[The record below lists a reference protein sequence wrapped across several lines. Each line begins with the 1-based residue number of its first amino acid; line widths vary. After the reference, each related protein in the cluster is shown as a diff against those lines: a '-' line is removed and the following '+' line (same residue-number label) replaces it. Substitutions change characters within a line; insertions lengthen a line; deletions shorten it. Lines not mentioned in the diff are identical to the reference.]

1 LLWYYLPCKCAK
13 VITVISD
20 FSRQELI
27 NELPWTSDK
36 VQVIHNCVDP
46 EFSKKPFQNKP
57 GKPVILQIGTKQNKN
72 LDMVANAL
80 NGLECHLRIIGPLNE
95 TQLTMLKEYKIDYS
109 NTSNISDK
117 QLQIEFEKSDI
128 LLFVSTYEGFG
139 LPIIEAQAIG
149 RPVITSNLEPMVEIA
164 GDGACIV
171 DPSNAD
177 SIRKGLLLIIND
189 LTYKNKITNSG
200 IQNVKRFQ
208 TNKITAHYTA
218 LYRKILKIS

>member
-1 LLWYYLPCKCAK
+1 
-13 VITVISD
+13 
-20 FSRQELI
+20 
-27 NELPWTSDK
+27 
-36 VQVIHNCVDP
+36 
-46 EFSKKPFQNKP
+46 
-57 GKPVILQIGTKQNKN
+57 
-72 LDMVANAL
+72 MVANAL